1 LFDAEFRFRRHDGEY
16 RWMRSVGEPRLGSN
30 GEFLGYAGLSLD
42 ITERKQA
49 DQTQQLLVSELNHR
63 VKNTLASV
71 QAIAQYTLRRT
82 KDPSEF
88 VTAFTGR
95 IQSLSRV
102 HSILSSTTW
111 QGADLR
117 ELIRD
122 QLLRGSVDETRLTA
136 WGPAVRLESQ
146 MALHMALMLHELGT
160 NANKYGALSRSQGR
174 VAITWTVEDGTL
186 RLRWVERGG
195 PPVRAP
201 TSRGFGMTLIEQ
213 SAKGEGG
220 DAHLSLE
227 ADGIIW
233 EITLPLPRSAAS
245 NVSQAERS
253 AASGH
258 SGTAPRPQVRVVE
271 KAVARLAGKRFL
283 VVEDEPLVALDMV
296 AGLEEA
302 GAEMVAHVG
311 TVTDALQII
320 GSTPF
325 DGAFLDGN
333 LRGQSVDEVAAA
345 LTRRMVPFLFVS
357 GYGPESLPRSFR
369 KVAIVSKPFSPEQ
382 LIEAALQLVNQRG
395 VVVRL
400 RE

>member
-1 LFDAEFRFRRHDGEY
+1 
-16 RWMRSVGEPRLGSN
+16 M
-30 GEFLGYAGLSLD
+30 
-42 ITERKQA
+42 
-49 DQTQQLLVSELNHR
+49 
-63 VKNTLASV
+63 
-71 QAIAQYTLRRT
+71 
-82 KDPSEF
+82 
-88 VTAFTGR
+88 
-95 IQSLSRV
+95 
-102 HSILSSTTW
+102 
-111 QGADLR
+111 R

-227 ADGIIW
+227 ADGIVW

-253 AASGH
+253 AASG
-258 SGTAPRPQVRVVE
+258 P
-271 KAVARLAGKRFL
+271 
-283 VVEDEPLVALDMV
+283 
-296 AGLEEA
+296 
-302 GAEMVAHVG
+302 
-311 TVTDALQII
+311 
-320 GSTPF
+320 
-325 DGAFLDGN
+325 
-333 LRGQSVDEVAAA
+333 
-345 LTRRMVPFLFVS
+345 
-357 GYGPESLPRSFR
+357 
-369 KVAIVSKPFSPEQ
+369 
-382 LIEAALQLVNQRG
+382 
-395 VVVRL
+395 
-400 RE
+400 